1 MSKYLIEENPLIL
14 LPTLAKEIGL
24 HEAIIL
30 QQLHYWIEHRGPD
43 GRKYGQVVDGL
54 RWIRNTAKN
63 WMEGSFP
70 FFSEAQVYRAL
81 KNLEDTKLILS
92 RSDLNKIGYDRTKW
106 YTIDYPI
113 LRQREMDFTPVQVPY
128 DASVDTIPETTTE
141 TTTEIK
147 PNPTLKKSKVK
158 TAPEP
163 WQLKR
168 RADQK
173 AIVDAL
179 AKHFLVTIRWGA
191 NFDRK
196 FLDWALD
203 EVHMTPE
210 QIEYAV
216 DYWQEQKWLKS
227 PGHPGIALIQRDW
240 LLSIEG
246 YNSNPSQDDE
256 SDYDMTITG

>member
-1 MSKYLIEENPLIL
+1 MLVIQVSEVLTPDTEVLTPDPGSSDTVQRKKLK
-14 LPTLAKEIGL
+14 KE
-24 HEAIIL
+24 
-30 QQLHYWIEHRGPD
+30 
-43 GRKYGQVVDGL
+43 
-54 RWIRNTAKN
+54 
-63 WMEGSFP
+63 
-70 FFSEAQVYRAL
+70 
-81 KNLEDTKLILS
+81 TKEKDI
-92 RSDLNKIGYDRTKW
+92 N
-106 YTIDYPI
+106 
-113 LRQREMDFTPVQVPY
+113 
-128 DASVDTIPETTTE
+128 
-141 TTTEIK
+141 
-147 PNPTLKKSKVK
+147 NPTLKKSKVK
-158 TAPEP
+158 PAPEP

-179 AKHFLVTIRWGA
+179 AKFFLVTIRWGA
-191 NFDRK
+191 DFDRK

-246 YNSNPSQDDE
+246 YNSNPTQDDE